1 MIGDVIVD
9 FFSGFGGLGLIIALY
24 LIFLVDSMIFPALPD
39 FFLLMIY
46 ATDPHSLPWALT
58 LFCVAVAG
66 SFSGNTLLYLLVKK
80 ASVPGFIA
88 RAMQKYSDLLI
99 VNDERILLINRVA
112 PVLPYTGAFIAVNN
126 WRYRLSI
133 TYIVAG
139 AATKF
144 GVLLMLS
151 GTFYRL
157 FKRGVAQNATLV
169 LIIATIA
176 VSLVASYIEKRRL
189 RRPS

>member
-24 LIFLVDSMIFPALPD
+24 LIFLVDSMVFPALPD

-46 ATDPHSLPWALT
+46 ATDPHNLPWAFT

-66 SFSGNTLLYLLVKK
+66 SFSGNTLLYLVVKK

-88 RAMQKYSDLLI
+88 RVMQKYSDLLI

-126 WRYRLSI
+126 WRYGLSI

-139 AATKF
+139 AAVKF

-157 FKRGVAQNATLV
+157 FKQGVAQNATLA
-169 LIIATIA
+169 LIVVTIA
-176 VSLVASYIEKRRL
+176 VSLIASYVEKRRL
-189 RRPS
+189 RRR